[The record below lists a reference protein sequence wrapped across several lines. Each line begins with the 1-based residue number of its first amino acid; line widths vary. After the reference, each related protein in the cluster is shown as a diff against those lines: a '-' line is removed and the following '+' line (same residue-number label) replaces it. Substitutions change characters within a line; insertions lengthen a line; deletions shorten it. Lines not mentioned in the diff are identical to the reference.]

1 MTPGACARI
10 YSTRSVSVQ
19 LYRCVVCVMSAVNY
33 ASAGEAPVFIT
44 DGLGA
49 DVMRRIALPMV
60 GGMVS
65 TLVLTLL
72 VVPAIYF
79 LWEAFRLRLDRD
91 ASEVSN
97 SLSTRTEA

>member
-1 MTPGACARI
+1 
-10 YSTRSVSVQ
+10 
-19 LYRCVVCVMSAVNY
+19 
-33 ASAGEAPVFIT
+33 
-44 DGLGA
+44 
-49 DVMRRIALPMV
+49 MV

-65 TLVLTLL
+65 TLLLTLL